1 MICIGCLFLDLCCL
15 RFLGF
20 FGCFV
25 LIGIVC
31 CVIWCLWLT
40 IVGIWVCGCGCD
52 DWFGVGCLVC
62 VLGWCLSVNIVGIGF
77 LLERF
82 VCVGCRVLGVVSW
95 LLWVSLLFGVYWC
108 LAWWCVAFLV
118 GLRVVMCLGC
128 LVANSLLLW
137 VSFLW
142 LDEMC
147 SFGYCYFLYFC
158 VCWCY
163 CCLMCSL
170 LFALWVSI

>member
-20 FGCFV
+20 FDCFV

-31 CVIWCLWLT
+31 CVIWCLWLA
-40 IVGIWVCGCGCD
+40 IVGIWVCGCGCG

-82 VCVGCRVLGVVSW
+82 VCVLDVV
-95 LLWVSLLFGVYWC
+95 
-108 LAWWCVAFLV
+108 
-118 GLRVVMCLGC
+118 C
-128 LVANSLLLW
+128 LVL
-137 VSFLW
+137 FHGY
-142 LDEMC
+142 
-147 SFGYCYFLYFC
+147 FGL
-158 VCWCY
+158 V
-163 CCLMCSL
+163 CCLVFIGVWLGGVLC
-170 LFALWVSI
+170 F